1 MISWPDVLPAP
12 TRDYSLSVDHGL
24 VRTQMESGR
33 TRQERAFLDS
43 ENEASV
49 VWLFT
54 DAQYQLFDSWVYHA
68 LNGGADWFECPIV
81 SGGGVTTHQVRIQGG
96 TYKPQLQPGMAWRVS
111 AVIDIES
118 TNRADN
124 DYVEF
129 YVSVSGEGE
138 TATSAITQLDELVN
152 GDLRDWLST

>member
-12 TRDYSLSVDHGL
+12 TRDYSLGVNHGL

-33 TRQERAFLDS
+33 IRQERGFLDS

-49 VWLFT
+49 VWLFS

-96 TYKPQLQPGMAWRVS
+96 TYKPQLQPGVAWRVS
-111 AVIDIES
+111 AVLDLDAVNRKTEAEVFEEVIGVNLIDFSNQVVEIV
-118 TNRADN
+118 N
-124 DYVEF
+124 DYYSE
-129 YVSVSGEGE
+129 
-138 TATSAITQLDELVN
+138 
-152 GDLRDWLST
+152 

>member
-24 VRTQMESGR
+24 VRTQMDSGR

-96 TYKPQLQPGMAWRVS
+96 TYKPQLQPGVAWRVS
-111 AVIDIES
+111 AVLDLDAVNRKTEAEVFEEVIGVNLIDFSNQVVEIV
-118 TNRADN
+118 N
-124 DYVEF
+124 DYYSE
-129 YVSVSGEGE
+129 
-138 TATSAITQLDELVN
+138 
-152 GDLRDWLST
+152 